1 MDDSV
6 YIPNQYIN
14 IETLFRLFLDLLRG
28 GIYVDT
34 NPLALW
40 FQTHFYPIFAAIST
54 SFSLAMLTIVTY
66 SLIRLHQI
74 RKQQYAAVREPLQK
88 TTATKA
94 DSEDLAPLPGAAK
107 WALVQKH
114 VNSENPAEWRLAILE
129 ADILLDVLVRDLRLP
144 GENLGERLKAADR
157 KRFVTIDQAWEAHKI
172 RNAIAHE
179 GSGFT
184 LGQREAKRVI
194 SLYQLV
200 FQEFNYI

>member
-1 MDDSV
+1 MDNSV
-6 YIPNQYIN
+6 FIPNQYID
-14 IETLFRLFLDLLRG
+14 IEVLFRLFLDLLRG
-28 GIYVDT
+28 GYYADT
-34 NPLALW
+34 NPLAQW
-40 FQTHFYPIFAAIST
+40 FLTHFYPTFTAIST

-74 RKQQYAAVREPLQK
+74 RMQQYAALREPPTQV
-88 TTATKA
+88 TP
-94 DSEDLAPLPGAAK
+94 SQSAPEGLVLPPGAAK

-114 VNSENPAEWRLAILE
+114 VNSDNPAEWRLAILE
-129 ADILLDVLVRDLRLP
+129 ADILLDVLVRDLRLS

-157 KRFVTIDQAWEAHKI
+157 KRFITIDQAWEAHKI